1 MLGEPRAY
9 AASWRCAPAVIMRP
23 MQPLTIG
30 FIGGGNMAGAII
42 GGLRAAGVEASSL
55 RVVEPFEAQRR
66 RLREQFGIEALA
78 EPDAS
83 LESVNVLVWAV
94 KPQQFAEAAQ
104 VLRERSPRSAEALQL
119 SIMAGVRCRAIAAR
133 SGAARVVRTMP
144 NTPALIGRGVTGL
157 YANPACG
164 AAERELAERVLGA
177 TGQLAWVDAEQQL
190 DAVTAVSGS
199 GPAYVFY
206 VLEAMTAAGV
216 RLGLPE
222 ATAGRLAL
230 GTIAGAAAL
239 AESSP
244 LSAGQ
249 LREQVTSKG
258 GTTAAALEVLTA
270 RDVAGAFDQALQAA
284 ARRAGELADA
294 LDATES

>member
-1 MLGEPRAY
+1 
-9 AASWRCAPAVIMRP
+9 

-30 FIGGGNMAGAII
+30 FIGGGNMAGAIL

-55 RVVEPFEAQRR
+55 RVVEPFESRR
-66 RLREQFGIEALA
+66 RQLREQFGVEALA
-78 EPDAS
+78 GPDAS
-83 LESVNVLVWAV
+83 LERVDVLVWAV

-104 VLRERSPRSAEALQL
+104 VVRERSPRSAAALHL

-133 SGAARVVRTMP
+133 SGASRVVRTMP

-177 TGQLAWVDAEQQL
+177 TGQLAWVDEEPQL

-206 VLEAMTAAGV
+206 VLEAMIAAGV

-222 ATAGRLAL
+222 ATATRLAL

-244 LSAGQ
+244 LSAGK

-258 GTTAAALEVLTA
+258 GTTAAALEVLNA

-294 LDATES
+294 LERDAS

>member
-1 MLGEPRAY
+1 
-9 AASWRCAPAVIMRP
+9 

>member
-1 MLGEPRAY
+1 
-9 AASWRCAPAVIMRP
+9 
-23 MQPLTIG
+23 MQSLSIG
-30 FIGGGNMAGAII
+30 FIGGGNMAGAIL
-42 GGLRAAGVEASSL
+42 GGLRAAGIEASRL
-55 RVVEPFEAQRR
+55 HVVEPFEAQRQ
-66 RLREQFGIEALA
+66 RLREQFGIEATA
-78 EPDAS
+78 EPDAR
-83 LESVNVLVWAV
+83 LAEADVLVWAV
-94 KPQQFAEAAQ
+94 KPQQFAQAAQ
-104 VLRERSPRSAEALQL
+104 ALRERSPRSAGALHL
-119 SIMAGVRCRAIAAR
+119 SIMAGVRCHAIAAR
-133 SGAARVVRTMP
+133 SGAGRVVRTMP

-164 AAERELAERVLGA
+164 AADRELAERVLGA
-177 TGQLAWVDAEQQL
+177 TGQLSWVDEEAQL

-222 ATAGRLAL
+222 DTAKRLAL

-258 GTTAAALEVLTA
+258 GTTAAALEVLAA

-294 LDATES
+294 LERDAS